1 MKWTQLFIKFKWKF
15 VLTACLILAEIGL
28 SILFPLFIGIA
39 IDDAIHGAYQG
50 AVLLGGLGF
59 LSLIIG
65 MSRRVFDSRLY
76 AKIFEQ
82 TGAQTM
88 QRMPNSSPS
97 VKAARLDMLK
107 EVVEFMEHSLP
118 EIVGNVVSLLGVVII
133 IAFLSIKIF
142 IGALCTLGLVFLIY
156 LLSSKQTLYF
166 NKVYNNALERQV
178 DVVASQD
185 AVKLSKHLRQIMKWN
200 IKLSDL
206 EAINFSL
213 SWLVLIVF
221 LVASIIL
228 SIQDGIVQY
237 GALFALIMYVF
248 ELIENI
254 INLPFYYQQWLR
266 LAEISDR
273 LAGVETSKAL

>member
-1 MKWTQLFIKFKWKF
+1 MKWTQLFIEFKWKF
-15 VLTACLILAEIGL
+15 ALTACLILAEVGL

-39 IDDAIHGAYQG
+39 IDNAIHGSYQG

-65 MSRRVFDSRLY
+65 MSRRVFDSRFY

-82 TGAQTM
+82 AGAQAM
-88 QRMPNSSPS
+88 QRMNDSSPS
-97 VKAARLDMLK
+97 VKTARLDMLK

-118 EIVGNVVSLLGVVII
+118 EIVGNVVSLLGVVVI

-166 NKVYNNALERQV
+166 NKAYNNALEHQV
-178 DVVASQD
+178 EVVASQD
-185 AVKLSKHLRQIMKWN
+185 AMKLSKHLRQIMKWN

-206 EAINFSL
+206 EALNFSL

-221 LVASIIL
+221 LVASILL
-228 SIQDGIVQY
+228 SIHDGIVQY
-237 GALFALIMYVF
+237 GALFALVMYVF

-266 LAEISDR
+266 LVEISHR
-273 LAGVETSKAL
+273 LTGVERDKAL